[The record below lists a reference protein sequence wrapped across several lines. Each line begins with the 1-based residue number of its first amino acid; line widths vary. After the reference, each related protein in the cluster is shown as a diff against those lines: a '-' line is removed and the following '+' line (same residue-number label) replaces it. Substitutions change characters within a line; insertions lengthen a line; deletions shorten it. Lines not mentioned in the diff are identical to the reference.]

1 MSNQTDLPIDELY
14 CVGCGSKLQVVEKNK
29 SGYTPASVLE
39 KNRETGELYCQR
51 CFRLRHYN
59 EVQDVELTDE
69 DFRQMLDDI
78 GTKKALIVYVT
89 DILDFN
95 GSMIP
100 GFHRYTGTNP
110 ILLVGNKRDLLPKSL
125 KENRLIHWMK
135 QQAHE
140 AGIRPEE
147 VVLTSAVKRDAVEEV
162 LEKIE
167 KHRKGR
173 DVYVVGV
180 TNVGKSTLINQIIS
194 LATDVENVITTS
206 YFPGTTLGK
215 IEIPLADGKNLVDT
229 PGIIQPQQMAHFL
242 SKKDLQAVM
251 PTKEIKPKAYQL
263 NPEQT
268 LFFGGMARFDFLKGA
283 NKQSFICYMPNQ
295 ILIHRTKLENAESVY
310 EKNKGGLLVPPSKES
325 VDTFPALKRYEF
337 KIKEK
342 SDLVISGLG
351 WVTIETPDTIV
362 AAWVPKGA
370 SVFIRK
376 ALI

>member
-1 MSNQTDLPIDELY
+1 MSKQNESTADEMY
-14 CVGCGSKLQVVEKNK
+14 CVGCGSKLQTTEKDK
-29 SGYTPASVLE
+29 SGYTPSSVLE
-39 KNRETGELYCQR
+39 KNKETGELYCQR

-69 DFRQMLDDI
+69 DFRQMLDEI

-100 GFHRYTGTNP
+100 GFHRYTGDNP

-140 AGIRPEE
+140 AGIRP
-147 VVLTSAVKRDAVEEV
+147 VDVLLTSAVKRDAVEEI

-167 KHRKGR
+167 KYRKGM

-194 LATDVENVITTS
+194 LATDVDNVITTS

-215 IEIPLADGKNLVDT
+215 IEIPLSDGKNMIDT

-242 SKKDLQAVM
+242 SKKDLQFVM
-251 PTKEIKPKAYQL
+251 PVKEIKPKSYQL

-268 LFFGGMARFDFLKGA
+268 LFFGGIARFDFLKGT

-295 ILIHRTKLENAESVY
+295 IMIHRSKLENADSVY
-310 EKNKGGLLVPPSKES
+310 EKNKGALLSPPSKES
-325 VDTFPALKRYEF
+325 AESFPALKRYEW

-342 SDLVISGLG
+342 SDVVFSGLG
-351 WVTIETPDTIV
+351 WVTVEAPDTII
-362 AAWVPKGA
+362 AAWVPEGA
-370 SVFIRK
+370 NVFVRK